1 MPGFCICTH
10 PRTAAKLRLA
20 VCLLFAA
27 LFVWAAPARAATI
40 AVNSGDDNTS
50 AGDGACTL
58 REAISNASGDSDTS
72 GGDCAAGEAGSDTI
86 EVSASVGTITLAS
99 FIDVTLSPMT
109 IAGNGV
115 TIDGTSL
122 TGSSGLMVVHSNAN
136 LSLSNV
142 TLAGGGNSGQGP
154 IHAAGNISLSNVTI
168 RDFARTA
175 ITTPI
180 SGSTTMALTNVL
192 IEDAVGSYNS
202 HLQSGTVF
210 DVANYSTVTVNNVV
224 LRRLFGGNAAF
235 NIRPNADPQSSITL
249 TGCLSA
255 EAVYPQLSNG
265 NVINNTSGDCVG
277 AIGNGGSAARQIPAP
292 RASACGLPL
301 EGVLVQSATYNL
313 ASDCQMTGTIY
324 IPKDLTVTINGNG
337 HTIHSAGG
345 ARILQSA
352 GTLTVNN
359 VTFSGSGSSGPA
371 LLILQ
376 STSIFRHV
384 AFRGNEGPLLMA
396 SQTVEF
402 DRVIFESNST
412 TSTSGSAASALRHL
426 LSGTATI
433 RNSIVRNNSGGVAAI
448 YAGVSSVHGE
458 TPSLTLADSVVFEG
472 NTPRDF
478 ANEANAITDAR
489 VIGAVLPA
497 DVGPFTPQLASR
509 SLAATSKAEPRIPT
523 CRALA
528 PEILVT
534 DLTGHTEC
542 QRVGAAGVGKAE
554 IVAAGI
560 VDAVDIWSWVG
571 NGTEACF
578 SAHGAAMV
586 FLDANHSPRTVK
598 SIPAFDRQGYSCAR
612 IPRHGTVVLLDAL
625 PAGLSQQSPTYA
637 NAQTLRDCQVR
648 LLAPLNLRDG
658 PQGAVQRVLPARA
671 RLTALERSMN
681 WILVDYHGERGWVS
695 ADFVATTGDCG

>member
-58 REAISNASGDSDTS
+58 REAINNASSDSDTS

-122 TGSSGLMVVHSNAN
+122 TGSSGLMVVHSNAS

-324 IPKDLTVTINGNG
+324 IPKDLVVTINGNG

-384 AFRGNEGPLLMA
+384 AFRGNAGPLLMA

-433 RNSIVRNNSGGVAAI
+433 RNSIVRNNSGGVAAV

-472 NTPRDF
+472 
-478 ANEANAITDAR
+478 
-489 VIGAVLPA
+489 
-497 DVGPFTPQLASR
+497 PQ
-509 SLAATSKAEPRIPT
+509 
-523 CRALA
+523 
-528 PEILVT
+528 
-534 DLTGHTEC
+534 
-542 QRVGAAGVGKAE
+542 Q
-554 IVAAGI
+554 
-560 VDAVDIWSWVG
+560 
-571 NGTEACF
+571 
-578 SAHGAAMV
+578 
-586 FLDANHSPRTVK
+586 
-598 SIPAFDRQGYSCAR
+598 
-612 IPRHGTVVLLDAL
+612 
-625 PAGLSQQSPTYA
+625 
-637 NAQTLRDCQVR
+637 
-648 LLAPLNLRDG
+648 
-658 PQGAVQRVLPARA
+658 
-671 RLTALERSMN
+671 
-681 WILVDYHGERGWVS
+681 
-695 ADFVATTGDCG
+695 

>member
-1 MPGFCICTH
+1 M
-10 PRTAAKLRLA
+10 
-20 VCLLFAA
+20 
-27 LFVWAAPARAATI
+27 
-40 AVNSGDDNTS
+40 
-50 AGDGACTL
+50 
-58 REAISNASGDSDTS
+58 
-72 GGDCAAGEAGSDTI
+72 
-86 EVSASVGTITLAS
+86 
-99 FIDVTLSPMT
+99 
-109 IAGNGV
+109 
-115 TIDGTSL
+115 
-122 TGSSGLMVVHSNAN
+122 
-136 LSLSNV
+136 
-142 TLAGGGNSGQGP
+142 
-154 IHAAGNISLSNVTI
+154 
-168 RDFARTA
+168 
-175 ITTPI
+175 
-180 SGSTTMALTNVL
+180 
-192 IEDAVGSYNS
+192 
-202 HLQSGTVF
+202 
-210 DVANYSTVTVNNVV
+210 
-224 LRRLFGGNAAF
+224 
-235 NIRPNADPQSSITL
+235 
-249 TGCLSA
+249 
-255 EAVYPQLSNG
+255 
-265 NVINNTSGDCVG
+265 
-277 AIGNGGSAARQIPAP
+277 
-292 RASACGLPL
+292 
-301 EGVLVQSATYNL
+301 
-313 ASDCQMTGTIY
+313 
-324 IPKDLTVTINGNG
+324 
-337 HTIHSAGG
+337 
-345 ARILQSA
+345 
-352 GTLTVNN
+352 
-359 VTFSGSGSSGPA
+359 
-371 LLILQ
+371 
-376 STSIFRHV
+376 
-384 AFRGNEGPLLMA
+384 
-396 SQTVEF
+396 
-402 DRVIFESNST
+402 
-412 TSTSGSAASALRHL
+412 
-426 LSGTATI
+426 
-433 RNSIVRNNSGGVAAI
+433 AAI